1 MEIEDKSM
9 DVDPKLELQSNQ
21 ESRERD
27 SDLY

>member
-21 ESRERD
+21 ETRERD